1 MLHYKTLSVYKRDF
15 YSHVFANPVRYIS
28 NRFFENQPN
37 EFCSRLSE
45 KGSKGRFLKLEKL
58 QNRSNEGKG
67 KEKKKEPGEG
77 KEEKKKSN
85 GYICTLSKKK
95 LSEAKGP
102 FADNVIKNPA

>member
-28 NRFFENQPN
+28 NRFFENQHN
-37 EFCSRLSE
+37 EICSRLSE
-45 KGSKGRFLKLEKL
+45 KGSKGRFLKLEKF

-85 GYICTLSKKK
+85 GYICTL
-95 LSEAKGP
+95 
-102 FADNVIKNPA
+102 